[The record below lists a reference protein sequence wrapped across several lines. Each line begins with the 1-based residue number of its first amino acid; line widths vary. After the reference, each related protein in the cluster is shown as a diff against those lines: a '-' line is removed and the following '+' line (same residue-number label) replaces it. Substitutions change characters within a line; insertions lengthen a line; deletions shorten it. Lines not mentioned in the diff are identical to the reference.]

1 MTSSAQRQLRILYLT
16 HYFPPEVNAP
26 AVRVSQFAQA
36 WSAGGHQVTVVTGFP
51 NHPAGVIPP
60 EYRGKIFQREETA
73 GAQVLRGYIYAAPN
87 RGFARRILN
96 YLSFMVSAI
105 IIGVLRSGKQDLV
118 IATSPQF
125 FVAIAGYVVSRIKRI
140 PFVFE
145 VRDLWPEEIV
155 AVGAMKRG
163 AVIRML
169 ERIEAFL
176 YRRAALIVAVAEGTI
191 AVLTARGIPR
201 EKLALIPNAVDFER
215 FAAASDDHQLR
226 DAHELNGHF
235 LVSYIGTLGMAHN
248 LRTVLDS
255 AARLRRHD
263 DIRFLIV
270 GDGAEREN
278 LVAYSRAQ
286 KLDNVTFVPQ
296 QSRTRVAEYY
306 AASDVC
312 LVPLRKTE
320 LFTKNIPS
328 KIYEVMAA
336 GKPIVIGTN
345 GESRRLVESAEAGI
359 AVAPEDADDL
369 AAKIVYLA
377 KHRDESRRLGANG
390 RAFAERCCDH
400 RVRAREY
407 LAVLQPLVE
416 RE

>member
-1 MTSSAQRQLRILYLT
+1 MKSSAQRQLRILYLT

-36 WSAGGHQVTVVTGFP
+36 WGEAGHRVTVVTGFP
-51 NHPAGVIPP
+51 NHPTGVIPA
-60 EYRGKIFQREETA
+60 EYRGKLFQAEEIA
-73 GAQVLRGYIYAAPN
+73 GTRVLRGYIYAAPN

-105 IIGVLRSGKQDLV
+105 LIGVLRSGKQDLV

-125 FVAIAGYVVSRIKRI
+125 FVAIAGYVVSRVKRI

-169 ERIEAFL
+169 ERVEAFL
-176 YRRAALIVAVAEGTI
+176 YRKAALIVAVARGTI
-191 AVLTARGIPR
+191 EVLTARGIPR
-201 EKLALIPNAVDFER
+201 EKLGLIPNAVDVAR
-215 FAAASDDHQLR
+215 FAQTEDDHQIR
-226 DAHELNGHF
+226 DAHEFNGHF

-248 LRTVLDS
+248 LQTVLDS
-255 AARLRRHD
+255 AARLRCHD

-270 GDGAEREN
+270 GDGAEREK

-286 KLDNVTFVPQ
+286 ELDNVTFVPQ
-296 QSRTRVAEYY
+296 QSRGRVAQYY

-336 GKPIVIGTN
+336 GKPIVIGTD

-359 AVAPEDADDL
+359 AAAPEDADDL
-369 AAKIVYLA
+369 ASKIMYLA
-377 KHRDESRRLGANG
+377 EHRDESRRLGDNG
-390 RAFAERCCDH
+390 REFARRCCDY
-400 RVRAREY
+400 RVRAQEY
-407 LAVLQPLVE
+407 LAVLQPLVRQE
-416 RE
+416 

>member
-1 MTSSAQRQLRILYLT
+1 MTRSAQRQLRILYLT

-36 WSAGGHQVTVVTGFP
+36 WHEAGHQVTVVTGFP
-51 NHPAGVIPP
+51 NHPTGVIPP

-73 GAQVLRGYIYAAPN
+73 GTQVLRGYVYAAPN

-105 IIGVLRSGKQDLV
+105 LIGVLRSGQQDLV

-163 AVIRML
+163 PVIRLL

-176 YRRAALIVAVAEGTI
+176 YRKAALIVAVAEGTI

-201 EKLALIPNAVDFER
+201 EKLALIPNAVDFDR
-215 FAAASDDHQLR
+215 FARARDDHQIR

-286 KLDNVTFVPQ
+286 NLDNVTFVPQ
-296 QSRTRVAEYY
+296 QSRNRVAEYY

-345 GESRRLVESAEAGI
+345 GESRRLVEGAEAGI

-377 KHRDESRRLGANG
+377 EHRDESRRLGDNG
-390 RAFAERCCDH
+390 RAFAERCCDY
-400 RVRAREY
+400 RVRAQDY
-407 LAVLQPLVE
+407 LKVLQPLVRPE
-416 RE
+416 